1 MKYYLDGEL
10 YQTLEKDEA
19 LKFCSKCGNCYKSV
33 YDDNSEHLICFVGVI
48 GIDLNEELENE
59 DDNQCECWLRS

>member
-10 YQTLEKDEA
+10 YQTLTKDDA
-19 LKFCSKCGNCYKSV
+19 LEYCSKCGHCYKEV
-33 YDDNSEHLICFVGVI
+33 YDDNSEHLICWVGVI
-48 GIDLNEELENE
+48 GVDLTEELENE